1 MKSNHQEDRDDR
13 VFDPSAQEV
22 QEARRTAYA
31 LHQVSGRERAEV
43 EAELAAS
50 ETARREVQ
58 TIRALANHVRDAAR
72 ATDVPPSAALRAA
85 LKAQLTQTPPPLIE
99 MPARDLR
106 ASRQPRIWKGYD
118 WRTWAAV
125 AAAACLFVVGT
136 VSFYTRFHVAP
147 DRPADVAVRAAASP
161 QDAGQMPHAGRSA
174 SGEDLAA
181 AGSPG
186 SGVAGTPGTV
196 ELGKGRAATPDEP
209 KSSSVAVAPV
219 AAPAGVPDVRGP
231 APGRLAAE
239 GAMPGP
245 SAPSSPEAAGQ
256 GRSSPPAPPESA
268 PAMVAAKAPSSS
280 GAPDKALAGLRSRWS
295 AARRLPATDPG
306 FLWPVGP
313 VGPVFMYQKPPEI
326 VVPPPK
332 EPPNQAKG
340 AVLPGGSETFGQ
352 SEASPAPDVAT
363 GIGKHAS
370 AGTNDIFLPPGMRL
384 GSTDRND
391 NAKAGKK
398 GKGPSPAALDDV
410 TPEEPAPS
418 DLAENGFLPAERFPY
433 STFSLESDSSVYPGI
448 ARFLRAGRLPPVD
461 RVQIEDLVNFFPFDD
476 PQPKGDLPFSVSI
489 ETAECPW
496 ARGHRLVRVAIV
508 ARRAPASEPEADGAG
523 QGRAAQGNTE
533 APLPIANDVRV
544 QLKFAPARVASYRLL
559 GYDGPPAAA
568 KTTQGVAPAGISVE
582 PGHTVTALYEV
593 IPAQP
598 QPPERSAS
606 ENRVPKSHRPPAR
619 DLTAVPR
626 SEEFLTVRLRYQRP
640 GAEQYWLLECVG
652 TDSGQSFAAAS
663 RDFQFA
669 AAVAAFGMELRR
681 SQFRGD
687 ISLESVA
694 QIADSAR
701 GEDPGRLRAGLVELV
716 RIARQLGAGR

>member
-1 MKSNHQEDRDDR
+1 MNNDHHENRGDRG
-13 VFDPSAQEV
+13 FDASVQEV

-31 LHQVSGRERAEV
+31 LHQVRGQERAEV

-50 ETARREVQ
+50 ERARREVQ
-58 TIRALANHVRDAAR
+58 TIRALADRVREAAR
-72 ATDVPPSAALRAA
+72 AADVPPSAALRAA
-85 LKAQLTQTPPPLIE
+85 LEAQLTQTPPPLIE
-99 MPARDLR
+99 VPAHDRE
-106 ASRQPRIWKGYD
+106 SSWQPRIGD
-118 WRTWAAV
+118 RRNWRTWAAV
-125 AAAACLFVVGT
+125 AAAACLLVVGT
-136 VSFYTRFHVAP
+136 VGFYVGRG
-147 DRPADVAVRAAASP
+147 RPADMAIRTGASP
-161 QDAGQMPHAGRSA
+161 QDAGQMPHAGRTA
-174 SGEDLAA
+174 SGENLVA
-181 AGSPG
+181 AGSPR
-186 SGVAGTPGTV
+186 SGVAGSPDTEGA
-196 ELGKGRAATPDEP
+196 GKGRAPAPEEP
-209 KSSSVAVAPV
+209 KPSDIAVAPV
-219 AAPAGVPDVRGP
+219 ADPPGVSQVRAPAPE
-231 APGRLAAE
+231 RLAVE
-239 GAMPGP
+239 SSMPGP
-245 SAPSSPEAAGQ
+245 SAPSPEAAGQ
-256 GRSSPPAPPESA
+256 GKRFPVVPPEPPPS
-268 PAMVAAKAPSSS
+268 MVAAKAPSSS
-280 GAPDKALAGLRSRWS
+280 AAPGKALAGAGSRGPS
-295 AARRLPATDPG
+295 GRRLPATDPG

-326 VVPPPK
+326 TVPPPK
-332 EPPNQAKG
+332 QPPKQAKG
-340 AVLPGGSETFGQ
+340 AVLPGGSEPFGQ
-352 SEASPAPDVAT
+352 SEASPASGVT
-363 GIGKHAS
+363 TSNGKHAG
-370 AGTNDIFLPPGMRL
+370 AGTTDISLPPGMRP

-391 NAKAGKK
+391 AAKAGKN
-398 GKGPSPAALDDV
+398 GKRPSSASPDDV

-418 DLAENGFLPAERFPY
+418 ETAENDFLPAERFPY
-433 STFSLESDSSVYPGI
+433 STFSLESDASVYPGI

-461 RVQIEDLVNFFPFDD
+461 RVQIEDMVNFFPYDD

-523 QGRAAQGNTE
+523 QGRAAQGTTE
-533 APLPIANDVRV
+533 ATLPIANDVRV

-568 KTTQGVAPAGISVE
+568 KTNQGGAPAGISVE

-593 IPAQP
+593 IPAKP

-606 ENRVPKSHRPPAR
+606 EIRVSKSHRPPDR

-687 ISLESVA
+687 ISLEAVA

-701 GEDPGRLRAGLVELV
+701 GEDPGRLRAGFVELV
-716 RIARQLGAGR
+716 RLVRQLEAGR